1 MNDRLLSFLGLCRRA
16 RKLTIG
22 AQVAVESI
30 ESKKSRLIIYA
41 NDFSKNSLK
50 PVLEAAEK
58 NSVEALMINRTKD
71 ELSFSLGKLCG
82 VLSVE
87 DSGFAGKLSQMI
99 KDEQGGE

>member
-30 ESKKSRLIIYA
+30 ESKKSKLIIYA
-41 NDFSKNSLK
+41 LDFSSNSLK
-50 PVLEAAEK
+50 PVLETAEK
-58 NSVEALMINRTKD
+58 NDVEALMINRSKD
-71 ELSFSLGKLCG
+71 ELSVSLGRLCG

>member
-1 MNDRLLSFLGLCRRA
+1 MRRL
-16 RKLTIG
+16 
-22 AQVAVESI
+22 
-30 ESKKSRLIIYA
+30 KK
-41 NDFSKNSLK
+41 NG
-50 PVLEAAEK
+50 
-58 NSVEALMINRTKD
+58 VEALMINRTKD

>member
-22 AQVAVESI
+22 AQTAVESI
-30 ESKKSRLIIYA
+30 ESNKSRLIVYA
-41 NDFSKNSLK
+41 RDFSANSLK

-58 NSVEALMINRTKD
+58 YRVEALMANRSKD
-71 ELSFSLGKLCG
+71 ELSFALGRLCG
-82 VLSVE
+82 VISVE
-87 DSGFAGKLSQMI
+87 DSGFAQKLSLMI